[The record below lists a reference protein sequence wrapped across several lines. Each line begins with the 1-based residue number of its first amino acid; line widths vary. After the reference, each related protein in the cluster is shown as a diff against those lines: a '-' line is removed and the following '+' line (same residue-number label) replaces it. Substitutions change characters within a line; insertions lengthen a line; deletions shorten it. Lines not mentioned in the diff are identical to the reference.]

1 MGFGAANHFQKPMTI
16 LPAMKLPQLTGSYSL
31 SRLLR
36 WRWLF
41 FKSNMTDIYNLKSN
55 LVTLQFL
62 PFLLIFD

>member
-31 SRLLR
+31 SILLR

-41 FKSNMTDIYNLKSN
+41 FKSSMTDIYNLKSN
-55 LVTLQFL
+55 LVILQFL
-62 PFLLIFD
+62 PFLTDF